1 MFKLFL
7 LNLFI
12 WLFDVKYFM
21 YIEASKVLVV
31 VITSL
36 ILIANLQINQDNK

>member
-1 MFKLFL
+1 
-7 LNLFI
+7 
-12 WLFDVKYFM
+12 M